1 MRKAFCLFLFT
12 ALCAVTS
19 FAQTTDDRRP
29 EFFVGY
35 SNLQAEGIPSQE
47 TNQNNSFDDRVFGER
62 TGLHGI
68 NVEATGYLSP
78 RFGLTGDFSFNQ
90 KSRNFNGATAGTT
103 GDVDTRVFE
112 FMGGPQVRFPN
123 QTRVTPFIRSL
134 FGVAN
139 TRFDVEQQQQL
150 STGTT
155 TRSFNTSSTDFAMAL
170 GGGLDVRVNDRFAVR
185 ALQVDYNPVFLR
197 DRSFDVLGT
206 VGAIQPQRIEGQ
218 RLDNIRL
225 SFGVVF
231 K

>member
-12 ALCAVTS
+12 AICAATS

-68 NVEATGYLSP
+68 NAEATGYLSP

-90 KSRNFNGATAGTT
+90 KSRNFNGAAAGTT

-139 TRFDVEQQQQL
+139 TRF
-150 STGTT
+150 
-155 TRSFNTSSTDFAMAL
+155 
-170 GGGLDVRVNDRFAVR
+170 
-185 ALQVDYNPVFLR
+185 
-197 DRSFDVLGT
+197 
-206 VGAIQPQRIEGQ
+206 
-218 RLDNIRL
+218 
-225 SFGVVF
+225 
-231 K
+231 